1 MGFRNGAYCTVWSV
15 EPGKGNFTNVRL
27 TISRKIAEG
36 NYEQEFSG
44 RCMFIGTAKAK
55 AEKLKER
62 DRIRL
67 TGVDVTNKW
76 DKENSRE
83 LVNYKVFDFEL
94 ENEPRGS
101 VSAAHVSSSNPV
113 EGNDEEESPF

>member
-1 MGFRNGAYCTVWSV
+1 MGFRQGSYCTVWSV

-27 TISRKIAEG
+27 TISRKNAEG
-36 NYEQEFSG
+36 KYEQEFSG

-62 DRIRL
+62 DRICL

-76 DKENSRE
+76 DAENRRE

-94 ENEPRGS
+94 ENEPKGGA
-101 VSAAHVSSSNPV
+101 SAVHAASANPI